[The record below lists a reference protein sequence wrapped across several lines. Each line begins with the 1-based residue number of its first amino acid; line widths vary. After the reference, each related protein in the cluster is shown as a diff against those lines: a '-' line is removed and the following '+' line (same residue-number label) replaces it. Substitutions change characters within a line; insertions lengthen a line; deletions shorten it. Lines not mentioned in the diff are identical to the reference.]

1 MPQWFL
7 FSAIARAQLR
17 SIDQVSAKRI
27 LDALNR
33 LRFGHGDVENVK
45 GSESAQKR
53 FRVGAFRII
62 YRELPGGRFEIQ
74 EIGKRS
80 EIYR

>member
-1 MPQWFL
+1 MPQWFI
-7 FSAIARAQLR
+7 FIPAARAQLR
-17 SIDQVSAKRI
+17 AIDKIDAKRI

-45 GSESAQKR
+45 GSDPPQKR
-53 FRVGAFRII
+53 FCVGAYRII
-62 YRELPGGRFEIQ
+62 YRELSGGRFEIQ
-74 EIGKRS
+74 EIGKRA